1 MDLKTLTRGSTL
13 YLPVFNDGAQFFTG
27 DGHGLQGD
35 GEINGTA
42 IEISLTPTLQFIV
55 HPGAG
60 RAMNWPRAEDR
71 DNHYVMGMD
80 TDLDE
85 AARLAIRESV
95 AFLQAHAG
103 LSAADAYALT
113 SLAVDFRIGEAV
125 NHVKMVYG
133 VIPKRLLLQ

>member
-1 MDLKTLTRGSTL
+1 MK
-13 YLPVFNDGAQFFTG
+13 
-27 DGHGLQGD
+27 
-35 GEINGTA
+35 
-42 IEISLTPTLQFIV
+42 
-55 HPGAG
+55 
-60 RAMNWPRAEDR
+60 WPRAEDAA
-71 DNHYVMGMD
+71 HYYAMGMD